1 MAGKARHQP
10 VDDCEADSGFK
21 LVPEQTEPTDHRILK
36 AGIISRKMKP
46 RKRKSYPSSYYFSRK
61 KRLFDVMTAILLLLS
76 LSPIYLVISVLI
88 KLTSRGPA
96 LFRQMRAGING
107 KPFVFYK
114 FRTMYVGAEKDQSK
128 LGKLNISPFPTFK
141 AVDDP
146 RFVGIG
152 RWLSKTGLD
161 ELPQLINVIRGD
173 MSMVGPR
180 PFPIAEDEK
189 LPDFWRFR
197 TSVRPGIVSTWIL
210 SGRNFLTAKDW
221 ARYDH
226 GDITS
231 SDLVSDSKLLLYVS
245 LYLFGWKKYPRLD

>member
-1 MAGKARHQP
+1 MIQKKDITPGA
-10 VDDCEADSGFK
+10 
-21 LVPEQTEPTDHRILK
+21 
-36 AGIISRKMKP
+36 
-46 RKRKSYPSSYYFSRK
+46 YYFSHK
-61 KRLFDVMTAILLLLS
+61 KRLFDVIGSLFLLLF
-76 LSPIYLVISVLI
+76 LSPICLIISALI

-114 FRTMYVGAEKDQSK
+114 FRTMYVGAERDQSK

-141 AVDDP
+141 ALDDP

-161 ELPQLINVIRGD
+161 ELPQLINVIIGD
-173 MSMVGPR
+173 MSIVGPR
-180 PFPIAEDEK
+180 PFPIAENEN

-197 TSVRPGIVSTWIL
+197 TSVKPGIVSTWIL

-226 GDITS
+226 EDLMGL
-231 SDLVSDSKLLLYVS
+231 DLVSDLKLLLNVS
-245 LYLFGWKKYPRLD
+245 LYLFGWKKYPRLDRDRGI